1 MATQSIA
8 HRKSTQN
15 PQCLPPGW
23 KFYPGKGKKIQNK
36 PRLNPN
42 KPRQTVPAGRCAF
55 NSSCPVP
62 QAGERRG
69 AVTGSERALFPLYFG
84 CQNRKGGVLGWQLPP
99 TLFFFFFPVPRL
111 PANPLVQC
119 PRGPFGAPSMSTK
132 WWRRWAPCPGVGW
145 GGGGGFWG
153 RFAQHKGGRGPRR
166 LHPRISLASRS
177 TAARSPR
184 PSALVPQPVPM
195 ASSSS
200 SSRMELRRGAQRAR
214 SAGGR

>member
-8 HRKSTQN
+8 HRKSTQD
-15 PQCLPPGW
+15 PPCLPPGW

-36 PRLNPN
+36 SELNPN

-55 NSSCPVP
+55 NSSCPIP

-84 CQNRKGGVLGWQLPP
+84 CQNWRGGVLGWQLPP
-99 TLFFFFFPVPRL
+99 DPFFFIFPVPRL

-132 WWRRWAPCPGVGW
+132 WRRRWAPCPGVV
-145 GGGGGFWG
+145 GGVDFGDFWWILLSTRGGEGHAGCTPASPWP
-153 RFAQHKGGRGPRR
+153 ASARR
-166 LHPRISLASRS
+166 LARQGLQPSSRS
-177 TAARSPR
+177 RCPWLPPPPPPGWS
-184 PSALVPQPVPM
+184 
-195 ASSSS
+195 
-200 SSRMELRRGAQRAR
+200 
-214 SAGGR
+214 